1 MNKKLQK
8 QITKKLE
15 KLHELLDQMEEVRII
30 DPQDPETWDSDT
42 LYNLIEDLKEALK
55 LLEDQT
61 GKQLDEFG
69 EPLILEAGLCSL
81 VDSYQAEKEKDL

>member
-30 DPQDPETWDSDT
+30 DPQDPET
-42 LYNLIEDLKEALK
+42 
-55 LLEDQT
+55 
-61 GKQLDEFG
+61 
-69 EPLILEAGLCSL
+69 
-81 VDSYQAEKEKDL
+81 